1 MSLTLST
8 LLAFALTQGQ
18 SPLQNN
24 RQVLGEDYWET
35 VSFIMPTE
43 KVAPPFRRDD
53 EDKTRSV
60 HTKKSLNLTKL
71 SETYEVMSKRGSP
84 LLVLIDKEYGP
95 LRHWKE
101 TAKLL
106 KQAKEN
112 DFLIPISQLSD
123 TMFRRLEQYIRP
135 IANADEASVLVDAS
149 QAISISIAG
158 KSFDIL
164 PQSTSTKEATEK
176 LAKVDIKFGEKT
188 SRPNLKD
195 VIPDVDMAYRV
206 RPYSYGYEVETAQR
220 LEELLV
226 RESNVLESIID
237 SLLPNGSGKK
247 SEARLG
253 ELPGEQRSTLIEK
266 LKNEVRMGNL
276 TDLQVEEYL
285 ANNPVVRIQQFV
297 TMVAST
303 GERSRYQVPL
313 YYSYRKALK

>member
-1 MSLTLST
+1 M
-8 LLAFALTQGQ
+8 
-18 SPLQNN
+18 
-24 RQVLGEDYWET
+24 LGEDYWET

-43 KVAPPFRRDD
+43 KVAAPIRQDA

-60 HTKKSLNLTKL
+60 YTKKSLNLTKL

-123 TMFRRLEQYIRP
+123 SMFRRLEEYIRP
-135 IANADEASVLVDAS
+135 IGNPDEASVLIDAT

-158 KSFDIL
+158 KNIGIF
-164 PQSTSTKEATEK
+164 PQSTSTKEAWEK
-176 LAKVDIKFGEKT
+176 LAKVDITVGEKT
-188 SRPNLKD
+188 SRPELKD
-195 VIPDVDMAYRV
+195 VIPIVDRAYRV
-206 RPYSYGYEVETAQR
+206 RPYRYGYEVETAQR

-253 ELPGEQRSTLIEK
+253 ELPGEQRSALIEK

-285 ANNPVVRIQQFV
+285 ANSPVVQIQQIV
-297 TMVAST
+297 TMLAST
-303 GERSRYQVPL
+303 GERSRYHVTL
-313 YYSYRKALK
+313 FNSYRRDLK